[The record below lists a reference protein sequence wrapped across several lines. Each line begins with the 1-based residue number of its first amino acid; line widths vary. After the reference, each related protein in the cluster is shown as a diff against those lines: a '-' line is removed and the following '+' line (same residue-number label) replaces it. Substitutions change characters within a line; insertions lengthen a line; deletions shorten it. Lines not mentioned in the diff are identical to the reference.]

1 MATQNSA
8 GNGLI
13 MLSVVGAAA
22 WLVPGGGY
30 FVLGEHRRAW
40 VVLVT
45 VGLTFL
51 TGLYV
56 GSMGVIDPISSRP
69 WYVAQVMNSPA
80 VVLIGRHVA
89 RRKMDADRAIDA
101 TRNQDL
107 AARQQALEQA
117 KATVYRVYGRPG
129 EVGQIYTSISGLLNL
144 LCIVNAMYLV
154 HTRHNHPPGGL
165 ST

>member
-1 MATQNSA
+1 MTTHNAS

-30 FVLGEHRRAW
+30 FVLGERRRAW
-40 VVLVT
+40 VVLIT

-56 GSMGVIDPISSRP
+56 GSIGVVDPISSKP

-80 VVLIGRHVA
+80 VMLIGRHVA
-89 RRKMDADRAIDA
+89 KTKIAVLRTEKNVNSTLAD
-101 TRNQDL
+101 
-107 AARQQALEQA
+107 RQQAQA
-117 KATVYRVYGRPG
+117 SAYRVYGRPG

-154 HTRHNHPPGGL
+154 HTRHNHPPGD
-165 ST
+165 